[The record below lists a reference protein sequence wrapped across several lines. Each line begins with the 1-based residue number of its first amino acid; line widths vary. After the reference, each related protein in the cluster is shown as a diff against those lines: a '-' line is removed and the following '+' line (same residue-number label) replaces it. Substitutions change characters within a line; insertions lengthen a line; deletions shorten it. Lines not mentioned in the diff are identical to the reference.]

1 MRRRVRTLAVS
12 ARALS
17 RPGDRFDSYDVGTDR
32 RLVRRFCRCGHR
44 VLIDSHA
51 HVAGEKF
58 DGDRSAALGRA
69 WDAGL
74 SHVVVIGETSGAARD
89 LARTDPQRLSFT
101 AGVHPHEA
109 HLFDATRD
117 TALIRERVADGAVA
131 IGECGL
137 DYYYEHSPREQQLA
151 AFQAQLDIAAETGLP
166 VVVHTR
172 MAEDDT
178 QRLMRTSAA
187 RGVVGVL
194 HCFTGSPALAHAAI
208 EVGWYISISGIAT
221 FRTWERDD
229 VIVAV
234 PDAQLL
240 VETDAPYLAPVPHR
254 GKRNE
259 PAFLPD
265 TVERLATVRG
275 TTLQALSA
283 LTARNA
289 IRFFRLDLP
298 SSSH

>member
-1 MRRRVRTLAVS
+1 M
-12 ARALS
+12 
-17 RPGDRFDSYDVGTDR
+17 
-32 RLVRRFCRCGHR
+32 
-44 VLIDSHA
+44 LIDSHA
-51 HVAGEKF
+51 HVASEKF
-58 DGDRSAALGRA
+58 DGDRNAALQRA

-74 SHVVVIGETSGAARD
+74 SHVVVIGETSVAARD
-89 LARTDPQRLSFT
+89 LARTDPRRLSFT

-109 HLFDATRD
+109 HQFDATRD
-117 TALIRERVADGAVA
+117 SALIHALVTDGAVA

-137 DYYYEHSPREQQLA
+137 DYYYDHSPRAQQLD
-151 AFQAQLDIAAETGLP
+151 AFQSQLDIAAVTGLP

-172 MAEDDT
+172 LAEDDT
-178 QRLMRTSAA
+178 QRLMRASAA

-194 HCFTGSPALAHAAI
+194 HCFTGSVVLAHAAI
-208 EVGWYISISGIAT
+208 EIGWYISFSGIAT
-221 FRTWERDD
+221 FKTWERDD
-229 VIVAV
+229 VVVAV

-240 VETDAPYLAPVPHR
+240 VETDSPYLAPVPHR

-265 TVERLATVRG
+265 TVARLATVRG
-275 TTLQALSA
+275 TTTQELSE

-298 SSSH
+298 TSSN